1 MTEVEISPVGW
12 VRGSLDQC
20 VKCTICESACPVME
34 VTSLFLGPKTV
45 GPQAERFRMGEHSP
59 DHSVDYCSGCGICT
73 RVCPQGVRIAEINSR
88 AKAQLRVEHGGRLRD
103 QLIARPDIMGRLARP
118 VAPLFNWAMANP
130 LLRAAGQR
138 MVGIH
143 RQAPL
148 PRATTRTLEY
158 RLRRRRP
165 RRPTG
170 RRVVYFHGCST
181 NYFEP
186 RVGLATIAV
195 LEHNGFMVEVP
206 RQGCCGLPL
215 QSNGIYRT
223 AREYVRRLTSQLST
237 PDLAGLDVIATSTS
251 CGLMVK
257 REAIEILGLEDRSLE
272 NLAARTYDIFEFL
285 RARYESGKLRTDFVE
300 VPLTVAYHAPCQQ
313 QNQQMGKPVL
323 DILSMVPGLKLVE
336 LDRGCCGIAGTYG
349 TKVEKYDIAMRV
361 GAPLFGDIQEVQP
374 DLVLCDSETCRW
386 QISHGSGV
394 PSVHPV
400 EILYKAYGGR

>member
-1 MTEVEISPVGW
+1 VTGVEVSSVGW

-34 VTSLFLGPKTV
+34 VTGLFLGPKTV
-45 GPQAERFRMGEHSP
+45 GPQAERFRTGGHSP

-88 AKAQLRVEHGGRLRD
+88 AKAQLRVEHGGRIRD
-103 QLIARPDIMGRLARP
+103 QLIARPEVMGRLARP
-118 VAPLFNWAMANP
+118 VAPLFNWAMSNQ
-130 LLRAAGQR
+130 LLRALGQR

-143 RQAPL
+143 HLAPV
-148 PRATTRTLEY
+148 PRATTRTLAY
-158 RLRRRRP
+158 RLQRRRP

-170 RRVVYFHGCST
+170 QRVVYFHGCST

-186 RVGLATIAV
+186 KVGLATIAV
-195 LEHNGFMVEVP
+195 LEHNGFQVEVP
-206 RQGCCGLPL
+206 SQGCCGLPL
-215 QSNGIYRT
+215 QSNGLYPA
-223 AREYVRRLTSQLST
+223 ARDYVRRLTFQLSK

-257 REAIEILGLEDRSLE
+257 REAIEILGVEDRSLE
-272 NLAARTYDIFEFL
+272 DLASRTYDIFEFL
-285 RARYESGKLRTDFVE
+285 RRRHESGELRTDFVP

-313 QNQQMGKPVL
+313 QNQQIGKPVL

-361 GAPLFGDIQEVQP
+361 GAPLFGDISEVQP

-386 QISHGSGV
+386 QISHGTGV
-394 PSVHPV
+394 ASVHPV

>member
-1 MTEVEISPVGW
+1 MTDVEISPVGW
-12 VRGSLDQC
+12 VRSSLDQC

-34 VTSLFLGPKTV
+34 VTGLFLGPKTV
-45 GPQAERFRMGEHSP
+45 GPQAERFRTGEHSP

-88 AKAQLRVEHGGRLRD
+88 ARAQLRVEHGSRIRD
-103 QLIARPDIMGRLARP
+103 QLIARPEVMGRLARP
-118 VAPLFNWAMANP
+118 VAPIFNWAMSNRW
-130 LLRAAGQR
+130 LRAVGQR

-143 RQAPL
+143 RLAPV
-148 PRATTRTLEY
+148 PRANTRTLEY
-158 RLRRRRP
+158 RLQRRRP
-165 RRPTG
+165 RRLTG
-170 RRVVYFHGCST
+170 QRVVYFHGCST

-195 LEHNGFMVEVP
+195 LEHNGFRVEVP

-215 QSNGIYRT
+215 QSNGLYPA
-223 AREYVRRLTSQLST
+223 AREYVRRLTSQLSKQ
-237 PDLAGLDVIATSTS
+237 DLAGLDVIATSTS

-257 REAIEILGLEDRSLE
+257 REAIEILGVEDRALKH
-272 NLAARTYDIFEFL
+272 LAARTYDVFEFL
-285 RARYESGKLRTDFVE
+285 RSLHESGKLRTDFTPL
-300 VPLTVAYHAPCQQ
+300 PLTVAYHAPCQQ

-349 TKVEKYDIAMRV
+349 TKVEKYEIAMRV
-361 GAPLFGDIQEVQP
+361 GAPLFGDIREVQP

-386 QISHGSGV
+386 QISHGTGV
-394 PSVHPV
+394 ASVHPV
-400 EILYKAYGGR
+400 EILYQAYGGR

>member
-1 MTEVEISPVGW
+1 MTDVEISPVGW
-12 VRGSLDQC
+12 VRSSLDQC

-34 VTSLFLGPKTV
+34 VTGLFLGPKTV
-45 GPQAERFRMGEHSP
+45 GPQAERFRTGEHSP

-88 AKAQLRVEHGGRLRD
+88 ARAQLRVEHGSRIRD
-103 QLIARPDIMGRLARP
+103 QLIARPEVMGRLARP
-118 VAPLFNWAMANP
+118 VAPIFNWAMSNRW
-130 LLRAAGQR
+130 LRAVGQR

-143 RQAPL
+143 RLAPV
-148 PRATTRTLEY
+148 PRANTRTLEY
-158 RLRRRRP
+158 RLQRRRP
-165 RRPTG
+165 RRLTG
-170 RRVVYFHGCST
+170 QRVVYFHGCST

-195 LEHNGFMVEVP
+195 LEHNGFRVEVP

-215 QSNGIYRT
+215 QSNGLYPA
-223 AREYVRRLTSQLST
+223 AREYVRRLTSQLSKQ
-237 PDLAGLDVIATSTS
+237 DLAGLDVIATSTS

-257 REAIEILGLEDRSLE
+257 REAIEILGVEDRAVKH
-272 NLAARTYDIFEFL
+272 LAARTYDVFEFL
-285 RARYESGKLRTDFVE
+285 RSLHESGKLRTDFTPL
-300 VPLTVAYHAPCQQ
+300 PLTVAYHAPCQQ

-349 TKVEKYDIAMRV
+349 TKVEKYEIAMRV
-361 GAPLFGDIQEVQP
+361 GAPLFGDIREVQP

-386 QISHGSGV
+386 QISHGTGV
-394 PSVHPV
+394 ASVHPV
-400 EILYKAYGGR
+400 EILYQAYGGR

>member
-1 MTEVEISPVGW
+1 VTEVEVSPVGW

-34 VTSLFLGPKTV
+34 VTGLFLGPKTV
-45 GPQAERFRMGEHSP
+45 GPQAERFRGGEHSP

-88 AKAQLRVEHGGRLRD
+88 AKAQLRVEHGGRIRD
-103 QLIARPDIMGRLARP
+103 QLIARPEVMGRLARP
-118 VAPLFNWAMANP
+118 VAPLFNWAMSNQW
-130 LLRAAGQR
+130 LRAVGQR
-138 MVGIH
+138 TVGIH
-143 RQAPL
+143 SLAPV
-148 PRATTRTLEY
+148 PKATTRTLEY

-165 RRPTG
+165 RRATG
-170 RRVVYFHGCST
+170 QRVVYFHGCST

-186 RVGLATIAV
+186 GVGLATIAV
-195 LEHNGFMVEVP
+195 LEHNGLQVEVP

-215 QSNGIYRT
+215 QSNGLYPA
-223 AREYVRRLTSQLST
+223 ARDYIRRLTSQLSK

-257 REAIEILGLEDRSLE
+257 REAIEILGVEDPSLED
-272 NLAARTYDIFEFL
+272 LAARTYDIFEFL
-285 RARYESGKLRTDFVE
+285 RRRHESGELRTDFVP

-313 QNQQMGKPVL
+313 QNQQIGKPVL

-349 TKVEKYDIAMRV
+349 TKVEKYEIAMRV
-361 GAPLFGDIQEVQP
+361 GAPLFGDVQEVQP

-386 QISHGSGV
+386 QISHGTGV
-394 PSVHPV
+394 ASVHPV